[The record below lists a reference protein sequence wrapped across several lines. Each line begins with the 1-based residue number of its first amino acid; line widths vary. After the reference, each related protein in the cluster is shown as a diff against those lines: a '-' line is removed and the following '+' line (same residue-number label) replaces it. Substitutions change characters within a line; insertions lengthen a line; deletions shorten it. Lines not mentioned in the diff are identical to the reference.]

1 MSKKIIA
8 ITGYGNT
15 GSSAATNFFEEFN
28 CIQSIGSSGF
38 ECTFIH
44 EKDGLFDLYN
54 ALREGHRLNVDLAVK
69 RFLSLAHYLQ
79 NSNKGSIPY
88 SLFFSGN
95 FYKYTIDYIN
105 SLGLVNWLGGWH
117 RAFEENPSTLF
128 EKIRYKA
135 AKSVY
140 NYENKKNSYS
150 LYENDGWHPQYMPA
164 ITQYY
169 EDFSGLDESF
179 LIEKTK
185 KYLESLFNAVN
196 TQKEILVFDQLLPA
210 NTDESILRFFDDI
223 KLIVVDRD
231 PRDLYFANKVFWGNR
246 FIPSSN
252 VRAFIKWYKK
262 TRKRKA
268 LNDSRVMYLSFEDL
282 IYNYETASEKL
293 YKFTNVTQQDHTA
306 KKSILVPEKSMTNTL
321 FWKKYTTNDAAFNE
335 QIEKDLLQIENELS
349 DFCFSFPK
357 EHYNKTYEKTIVN
370 EPAEKNFL
378 IADDYLTMEKI
389 PIGKKLKA
397 FALSVFYS
405 DCTQPLIRA
414 ISWTKS
420 IKKMTFSLFIKSII
434 KIVIYCIYI
443 PFGFVYNFFKSLLIF
458 VL

>member
-1 MSKKIIA
+1 
-8 ITGYGNT
+8 
-15 GSSAATNFFEEFN
+15 
-28 CIQSIGSSGF
+28 
-38 ECTFIH
+38 
-44 EKDGLFDLYN
+44 
-54 ALREGHRLNVDLAVK
+54 
-69 RFLSLAHYLQ
+69 
-79 NSNKGSIPY
+79 
-88 SLFFSGN
+88 
-95 FYKYTIDYIN
+95 
-105 SLGLVNWLGGWH
+105 
-117 RAFEENPSTLF
+117 
-128 EKIRYKA
+128 
-135 AKSVY
+135 
-140 NYENKKNSYS
+140 
-150 LYENDGWHPQYMPA
+150 
-164 ITQYY
+164 
-169 EDFSGLDESF
+169 
-179 LIEKTK
+179 
-185 KYLESLFNAVN
+185 
-196 TQKEILVFDQLLPA
+196 
-210 NTDESILRFFDDI
+210 
-223 KLIVVDRD
+223 
-231 PRDLYFANKVFWGNR
+231 
-246 FIPSSN
+246 
-252 VRAFIKWYKK
+252 
-262 TRKRKA
+262 
-268 LNDSRVMYLSFEDL
+268 
-282 IYNYETASEKL
+282 
-293 YKFTNVTQQDHTA
+293 VTQQDHTA